1 MIANR
6 AAAVTQYQS
15 SCRWW
20 ESVTAAGNMLE
31 AITYLLQEDA
41 QSFSI
46 GSMSVSRQ
54 NMEELEKKVSDFV
67 FKNVAPVSRT
77 NAPLFARGR
86 VSGMGKW

>member
-1 MIANR
+1 MISNR
-6 AAAVTQYQS
+6 AAAVAQYNAN
-15 SCRWW
+15 CRYW
-20 ESVTAAGNMLE
+20 ESAAAAGNLLE
-31 AITYLLQEDA
+31 AIIYLLMEDA

-86 VSGMGKW
+86 VSGMGKY